1 MPQPV
6 QPVQQEQQIKP
17 FYFTPTNQW
26 PWSTGGTVITDS
38 GTFRV
43 DPYTGSSRKVSWE
56 VAPAQ
61 NVSPF
66 ASFKRWV
73 VPQGTKDNAAV
84 LQGWTYTGTLPQ
96 AQEWWLPAP
105 TVATPQKPVIMRTKG
120 AEKVGYQPTDYSD
133 VEAMD
138 LVQLRDFS
146 RSLQYDQSQG
156 KTLTKEQMLKLQR
169 AQDRAIELSAPQ
181 SQVTT
186 TALDT
191 LVSDKEKAKSVAQTQ
206 LEAQNQAQLQSQQQF
221 EQQRLAAIQAQN
233 AKAEE
238 KQRNTLGY
246 ILWAQWAA
254 TSSYGAEALNE
265 ITGYFNQQNQLAIA
279 ESYANLEK
287 FKAEQAGATREQLAK
302 YDDQIFQLQAAKAK
316 YVTEAAMKVDEYNQQ
331 QAQGTEKSLQN
342 ILDVAMAQE
351 AAQVPLTDAEK
362 EQVKAYWQLLID
374 EKGWINK
381 EMLDIVPPKLRNQA
395 LINAAAVKWALPKE
409 PKTLNTDGGAYV
421 YDYATQ
427 TRKKLAW
434 SEGEK
439 DDKRTQL
446 DDWTL
451 LNTRTGE
458 TRNIT
463 SEWTIQSA
471 IQKAIEKCW
480 DAAQCGRFVNEV
492 GKQAW
497 VNLWIGNS
505 YASKEAAINKIWQ
518 AMNANEMGAWSIFAY
533 PTNVEIMINWEKV
546 RPWHIGIVTSV
557 NTDGTI
563 NIMDYNYNKD
573 EKRRERMNVNPQEI
587 FSKGWLISKPII
599 TNETV
604 PQGTKPLTDKQFTQ
618 SNQVITSFKSDPQVK
633 AFEEAYS
640 NSLNLLSSLNDA
652 TWPWD
657 VSAIFQ
663 FMKTLDPQSV
673 VRESEFETAA
683 KSAWVF
689 QYIGNTYDR
698 LTKWEK
704 LTDTQRKAFGE
715 LSKQFIRNRASVYN
729 TKYEDWIRRLEKQGI
744 DTGVFPTN
752 IANEI
757 EKYLWWQSQ
766 TNNESQTQWTT
777 LDDLAKEFN
786 IQ

>member
-6 QPVQQEQQIKP
+6 QPVQQDQQIKP

-26 PWSTGGTVITDS
+26 PWSTGGTVVTDS
-38 GTFRV
+38 WTFRV

-56 VAPAQ
+56 AAPAQ
-61 NVSPF
+61 NVSPV

-120 AEKVGYQPTDYSD
+120 AEKVGYQPTDYTD
-133 VEAMD
+133 INNMD

-146 RSLQYDQSQG
+146 RSLQYDQAQG

-191 LVSDKEKAKSVAQTQ
+191 LVSDKEKAKSEAQAQ
-206 LEAQNQAQLQSQQQF
+206 LEAQNQAQLQAQQQF
-221 EQQRLAAIQAQN
+221 EQQRLQAIQAQN

-246 ILWAQWAA
+246 ILGAQWAA

-265 ITGYFNQQNQLAIA
+265 ITWYFNQQNQLAIA

-351 AAQVPLTDAEK
+351 AAQIPLTDAEK
-362 EQVKAYWQLLID
+362 EQVKAFWQLLID

-381 EMLDIVPPKLRNQA
+381 EMLDIVPPKLRNRA
-395 LINAAAVKWALPKE
+395 LINAAAVKWAIPKE
-409 PKTLNTDGGAYV
+409 PKTLNTDWGAFV

-427 TRKKLAW
+427 TWKKLAG

-451 LNTRTGE
+451 LNTRTGQ
-458 TRNIT
+458 TRNVT
-463 SEWTIQSA
+463 GEWSIQSA
-471 IQKAIEKCW
+471 IQRAIEKCW

-492 GKQAW
+492 GKQAGIT
-497 VNLWIGNS
+497 LGIGDS
-505 YASKEAAINKIWQ
+505 YESKVSAINKIWQ
-518 AMNANEMGAWSIFAY
+518 ATNVNEMWAWSIFTY
-533 PTNVEIMINWEKV
+533 PTGTKY
-546 RPWHIGIVTSV
+546 WHIGIVTSV
-557 NTDGTI
+557 NDDGTI
-563 NIMDYNYNKD
+563 NIMDYNYNED
-573 EKRRERMNVNPQEI
+573 QKRRERMNVNPQEI

-599 TNETV
+599 TN
-604 PQGTKPLTDKQFTQ
+604 Q
-618 SNQVITSFKSDPQVK
+618 NI
-633 AFEEAYS
+633 
-640 NSLNLLSSLNDA
+640 
-652 TWPWD
+652 
-657 VSAIFQ
+657 
-663 FMKTLDPQSV
+663 
-673 VRESEFETAA
+673 AA
-683 KSAWVF
+683 P
-689 QYIGNTYDR
+689 
-698 LTKWEK
+698 WEK
-704 LTDTQRKAFGE
+704 LTPAKANAIQDVLNAISELETTSWKEAAVGYSRQKNIPWWVKPGDTQFVPWTEAANFAAKFNTLRDLLTLPNLDKLKGAMSDKDIAFLKSAATSLNLDMTEAEFDKTLKAV
-715 LSKQFIRNRASVYN
+715 K
-729 TKYEDWIRRLEKQGI
+729 
-744 DTGVFPTN
+744 
-752 IANEI
+752 
-757 EKYLWWQSQ
+757 EKYQKMLWVNTQSVETNQQ
-766 TNNESQTQWTT
+766 TNSESDPLWLFQ
-777 LDDLAKEFN
+777 
-786 IQ
+786 